1 MELKALVG
9 RTLAPLLLSSAT
21 VVDVTAPGPRFRRLR
36 LALDGPPR
44 TPFAPGDKVQVLL
57 PDAMRTYTPFAF
69 DARVDERAF
78 SLLLF
83 AHGDTPAS
91 RFARSVVAGAP
102 LRFMGPQASLP
113 LSAHS
118 GPAVLVGDET
128 SLAVA
133 SALVTS
139 RATGAGRVVL
149 EVRDPDEVSGLLP
162 GLGLDTCTT
171 LVRRRD
177 DDGHLDEVV
186 DAVVADVASARVF
199 LVGRAPA
206 IHRVQRGLRA
216 RHIDVTKTRAYW
228 TPGKRGLD

>member
-21 VVDVTAPGPRFRRLR
+21 VIDVTAPGPRFRRLR
-36 LALDGPPR
+36 LSLDGPLR

-57 PDAMRTYTPFAF
+57 PDAMRTYTPFA
-69 DARVDERAF
+69 VDDVDGRAF

-83 AHGDTPAS
+83 A
-91 RFARSVVAGAP
+91 RSVVVGAP

-113 LSAHS
+113 LSAHG

-133 SALVTS
+133 ATLVTS
-139 RATGAGRVVL
+139 RAPGTARVVL
-149 EVRDPDEVSGLLP
+149 EVQDADEVSALLP
-162 GLGLDTCTT
+162 GLGLAPCTT

-177 DDGHLDEVV
+177 DEAHLDEVV
-186 DAVVADVASARVF
+186 DAVVADAAGARVF

-206 IHRVQRGLRA
+206 IQRVQRGLRA
-216 RHIDVTKTRAYW
+216 REVDVTKSRAYW
-228 TPGKRGLD
+228 APGKRGLD